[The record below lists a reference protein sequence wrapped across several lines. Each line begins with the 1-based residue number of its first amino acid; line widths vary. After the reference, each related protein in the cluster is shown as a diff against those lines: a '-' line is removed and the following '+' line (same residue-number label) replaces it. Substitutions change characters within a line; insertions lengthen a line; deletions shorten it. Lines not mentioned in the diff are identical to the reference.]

1 MQCHMSCT
9 TVHLSFHL
17 HFKTWKGTDDFCYG
31 FTCKTLEMKEAV
43 LSFLRDSMLISF
55 VTQSL
60 TQIGF
65 KSMLLFP
72 VVKSCE
78 TRFSIAII

>member
-1 MQCHMSCT
+1 
-9 TVHLSFHL
+9 
-17 HFKTWKGTDDFCYG
+17 
-31 FTCKTLEMKEAV
+31 
-43 LSFLRDSMLISF
+43 MLISF
-55 VTQSL
+55 VAGSL

-65 KSMLLFP
+65 KCTLLFP